1 MRLWFCKFVPRQKIP
16 STKTT
21 VSTFVCLFHRFSLP
35 NHLEYTRSLLAS
47 IPCRAIRIHTR
58 FGRELSSASLCRL
71 SRLVPDESHE
81 GEKSPWISTLDG
93 KWSHPSFSLL
103 VDSFPLWCWLAL
115 CWLFRRREQEKMGR
129 HAVLQNIYLS
139 LFLVVGSPRAKFLSK
154 NVATF

>member
-1 MRLWFCKFVPRQKIP
+1 MMAMGGPKCLVCSAQCASNNCLLNNNITIENLKSQSYTKSLDRLYYASMVLQVCAKTKKIP

-21 VSTFVCLFHRFSLP
+21 VSSSTFVCLFHRFSLP

-93 KWSHPSFSLL
+93 K
-103 VDSFPLWCWLAL
+103 
-115 CWLFRRREQEKMGR
+115 
-129 HAVLQNIYLS
+129 
-139 LFLVVGSPRAKFLSK
+139 
-154 NVATF
+154 